1 MDLLSS
7 AQPTTPSLASNLD
20 PMDTIR
26 GAVSADHV
34 PLSPPAS
41 PTFGASKFSLPDAA
55 PKYPLCDA
63 KVNNYKKPAKTPR
76 FPRHPCPTANY
87 NLSLLSAEHQA
98 QRLFGQSF
106 TLRNPTTGE
115 LLGPFAVLSYT
126 DGWIP
131 RYCNYIHSIVSSTL
145 FTLRERE
152 LIVLAVASVTQAEYA
167 VYAHRRIAASV
178 GLGEDTIEAALRR
191 EGWMSMLDLSPREKN
206 VYRIAAEMAGNWGR
220 VSEKTWNAV
229 LVKDKPKAKGQ
240 EGWLEREFVDVET
253 QIQEIFEE
261 RLQRGEVAMLAQ
273 VLASTMLVSVL
284 VNVADLDIGAE
295 EEKVEQP

>member
-1 MDLLSS
+1 MNLLSS
-7 AQPTTPSLASNLD
+7 AQPTTPSPASNLD
-20 PMDTIR
+20 PMDMTC

-41 PTFGASKFSLPDAA
+41 PTFAA
-55 PKYPLCDA
+55 PKFPLRDA
-63 KVNNYKKPAKTPR
+63 KVNNYKKPTKTPR

-106 TLRNPTTGE
+106 TLRNPITGE

-131 RYCNYIHSIVSSTL
+131 RYCNYIHSIVSSSL

-152 LIVLAVASVTQAEYA
+152 LIVLAVASVTRAEY
-167 VYAHRRIAASV
+167 VIYAHRRIAASV
-178 GLGEDTIEAALRR
+178 GLKDETIDAALARY
-191 EGWMSMLDLSPREKN
+191 GWMDMISLSPREKN
-206 VYRIAAEMAGNWGR
+206 VYRIASEMAGNWGR
-220 VSEKTWNAV
+220 VSDETWSAV
-229 LVKDKPKAKGQ
+229 VVKDKPKAKGQ
-240 EGWLEREFVDVET
+240 EGWLEREFVGVEKVV
-253 QIQEIFEE
+253 EDAGEE

-273 VLASTMLVSVL
+273 VLASTMFVSVL
-284 VNVADLDIGAE
+284 VNCADLDIGEKE
-295 EEKVEQP
+295 EGVGQP